1 MDLWI
6 GRHAEEKIIIRPEQY
21 TNMAR
26 FINGIGANKTGMNI
40 YTKKLCFR
48 GRPLVLL
55 ISKRKIL
62 KGESL
67 CYDYNAG
74 GI

>member
-1 MDLWI
+1 M
-6 GRHAEEKIIIRPEQY
+6 IIRPDKF

-26 FINGIGANKTGMNI
+26 FINGVKKNSKEENI
-40 YTKKLCFR
+40 ESMKLLYK
-48 GRPLVLL
+48 GKPVVLL
-55 ISKRKIL
+55 VASRLIR

-74 GI
+74 GIVAEYDTSHFV